1 MHHAKT
7 ASCDTS
13 CKAVAYLADLGAT
26 VEEVCLKNI
35 SGGELIAKMGRVA
48 LITGGNSGI
57 GLVVAKKLISSEYEV
72 YISGRDPMKTKQ
84 AALALGAKAV
94 IADLKS
100 LEHLTSIAA
109 PFSEKGL
116 DVLVNNA
123 AIATFVP
130 IGMLSAESF
139 DEHFHVNVRSPLFL
153 IKALLQALE
162 KRKGTVINISSVI
175 SQCGVPGFS
184 LYAATKGAI
193 EAFTRN
199 LAIELAPRCIR
210 VNAVCPGAIDTP
222 IFTKMGIAEDQLE
235 TTKSHIAS
243 SIPLQRFGTPE
254 EVADVVVAQ
263 VEASYVTGAVWH
275 VDGGVSS
282 VASHVSF

>member
-1 MHHAKT
+1 
-7 ASCDTS
+7 
-13 CKAVAYLADLGAT
+13 
-26 VEEVCLKNI
+26 
-35 SGGELIAKMGRVA
+35 MGRIA

-57 GLVVAKKLISSEYEV
+57 GHAVAAKLIASGYDV
-72 YISGRDPMKTKQ
+72 YISGRDPIKTKQ

-94 IADLKS
+94 IADLRS
-100 LEHLTSIAA
+100 LEQLELIAA

-123 AIATFVP
+123 AIATFLP
-130 IGMLSAESF
+130 IDMLSKDSF

-153 IKALLQALE
+153 IKALLKALE
-162 KRKGTVINISSVI
+162 KRKGVIVNISSII
-175 SQCGVPGFS
+175 SQRGVPGFS

-193 EAFTRN
+193 EAFTGN

-210 VNAVCPGAIDTP
+210 VNAICPGAIDTP
-222 IFTKMGIAEDQLE
+222 MFNKVGIPEDQVE
-235 TTKSHIAS
+235 TTKSHMAS
-243 SIPLQRFGTPE
+243 SIPLQRFGRPE

-263 VEASYVTGAVWH
+263 VDASYVTGSVWH

>member
-1 MHHAKT
+1 MH
-7 ASCDTS
+7 
-13 CKAVAYLADLGAT
+13 
-26 VEEVCLKNI
+26 
-35 SGGELIAKMGRVA
+35 RVA

-57 GLVVAKKLISSEYEV
+57 GNAVAKKLISLGYYV
-72 YISGRDPMKTKQ
+72 YISGSDPRKTKQ
-84 AALALGAKAV
+84 AALALGAEAI
-94 IADLKS
+94 IADLRS
-100 LEHLTSIAA
+100 LESIECIAA

-116 DVLVNNA
+116 DVLINNA
-123 AIATFVP
+123 AIVSFLP
-130 IGMLSAESF
+130 IDMLSEQSF
-139 DEHFHVNVRSPLFL
+139 DDHFHVNVRSPLFL
-153 IKALLQALE
+153 IKALLKPLE
-162 KRKGTVINISSVI
+162 KRKAAVTNISSVI

-184 LYAATKGAI
+184 VYAATKGAI
-193 EAFTRN
+193 EAVTRN

-222 IFTKMGIAEDQLE
+222 IFSKMGIPEDQLE
-235 TTKSHIAS
+235 TTESHIAS

-275 VDGGVSS
+275 VDGGVST